1 MGKGKL
7 MNTLNRH
14 PASGRLRTDT
24 KNRMLQM
31 AFVGLLI
38 LISLLTMPAH
48 AQEAAEITPEPA
60 PDTGVWVTT
69 QDNVALREGPG
80 QAFVR
85 VAVVPSET
93 TIPAIGRTT
102 TGEWIQVYYEGKT
115 GWIAAFLL
123 VWSGDL
129 VGLPADG
136 INPVPFVRKLGPI
149 FTVTNSMAIHNQENF
164 GPGVRV
170 DFPAESAQVEITARL
185 GAGESYWL
193 QFWYSGAYYWLGDWN
208 LHLDV
213 RGSYFDDVPD
223 ASYVYPF
230 GRLYGKIAAAYD
242 ESIRSYYRIR
252 DLWNSLATGNSISC
266 NNLPTAI
273 VGLEYSQADLDAEAV
288 FIPAVRA
295 LEAATSSTNSAID
308 RLATACGDTNRFLT
322 TDTVN
327 AALTDLTDAR
337 RSFDLLGI
345 LLPPIANRDPA
356 LGG

>member
-1 MGKGKL
+1 
-7 MNTLNRH
+7 MNHNKSLVGASRGTPSSKTNRI
-14 PASGRLRTDT
+14 A
-24 KNRMLQM
+24 
-31 AFVGLLI
+31 LLLVLLT
-38 LISLLTMPAH
+38 LISILFAAMPAA
-48 AQEAAEITPEPA
+48 AQDAEITPEPT

-69 QDNVALREGPG
+69 QDNVAMREGPG
-80 QAFVR
+80 QAFAR
-85 VAVVPSET
+85 VGSIPFST

-102 TGEWIQVYYEGKT
+102 TGDWIQVYYEGKT

-136 INPVPFVRKLGPI
+136 VNPVAFVRRLGPV
-149 FTVTNSMAIHNQENF
+149 FTINNTMVIHNQENF

-170 DFPAESAQVEITARL
+170 NFPVESADVEITARL
-185 GAGESYWL
+185 GAGDSYWL
-193 QFWYSGAYYWLGDWN
+193 QFWYNGAYYWLGDWN

-213 RGSYFDDVPD
+213 TGAYFDDVPD

-242 ESIRSYYRIR
+242 ESIQQYYQIE
-252 DLWNSLATGNSISC
+252 DLWRRLSIGESISC
-266 NNLPTAI
+266 NRIPAEI
-273 VGLEYSQADLDAEAV
+273 VGIEYSQADLDSEAV

-295 LEAATSSTNSAID
+295 LEAASASTNSAID
-308 RLATACGDTNRFLT
+308 RLRTACADTDRFLT
-322 TDTVN
+322 TETVN
-327 AALTDLTDAR
+327 DALADLTEAQ